1 MLAIPGG
8 LARNRHPSLLVAAIV
23 QNDATSAVRGGLRS
37 AGAGRCRPG
46 GRGYAVR
53 MADTDPVTAPDT
65 DPAYAQGDQDA
76 EPTMTAPSG
85 PRPDAA
91 SHPDASDEYA
101 DKPDAEGDS

>member
-1 MLAIPGG
+1 M
-8 LARNRHPSLLVAAIV
+8 
-23 QNDATSAVRGGLRS
+23 AVRCGHIRRVS
-37 AGAGRCRPG
+37 SVRRCRPAAT
-46 GRGYAVR
+46 GYAVR
-53 MADTDPVTAPDT
+53 MADTDPVTSPTT